1 MTSSAS
7 TGRTQVFYSSFPTNQ
22 PGAVEVHY
30 KYMFALE
37 ERDGMF
43 FQLSIRPG
51 DGGGCTFLCLS
62 SVLSL
67 SCFLCLSTVMSF
79 WRMARRSVG
88 NIAIPNMSWCLLG
101 FTLAADCICSSP
113 ALWVRVY
120 VPVCVPACACPCVK
134 SSKVLSVLF
143 TVYRVKQHV

>member
-51 DGGGCTFLCLS
+51 DGGGLYFPLLVKCFKPQL
-62 SVLSL
+62 LSL
-67 SCFLCLSTVMSF
+67 FQY
-79 WRMARRSVG
+79 G
-88 NIAIPNMSWCLLG
+88 NVILEDCEEVLG
-101 FTLAADCICSSP
+101 EYFNS
-113 ALWVRVY
+113 
-120 VPVCVPACACPCVK
+120 
-134 SSKVLSVLF
+134 
-143 TVYRVKQHV
+143 